1 MKNFAL
7 QPISLVFSLLVLSS
21 MTASAA
27 DSTDT
32 EVEPRQLVASLVSD
46 FVLNEVNRETES
58 DAAPHRSTKV
68 KVFPIDTRVSIPTCS
83 TGYQFEFATDRK
95 SQSYQTI
102 KVTCPNSAWYLF
114 VNAQVDQYQQVVVT
128 ADMVSPDSLLTQQN
142 LTTADIKVQ
151 SLRNSTYVTVD
162 ELLGARIKHRVRPGQ
177 PITPNMICYVC
188 KGDLI
193 TLSAVSDGLHI
204 STKGI
209 AQQDGNIG
217 DTIRVRNSR
226 SDKVVLA
233 RVADVETAIVRI

>member
-1 MKNFAL
+1 
-7 QPISLVFSLLVLSS
+7 
-21 MTASAA
+21 
-27 DSTDT
+27 
-32 EVEPRQLVASLVSD
+32 
-46 FVLNEVNRETES
+46 
-58 DAAPHRSTKV
+58 
-68 KVFPIDTRVSIPTCS
+68 
-83 TGYQFEFATDRK
+83 
-95 SQSYQTI
+95 
-102 KVTCPNSAWYLF
+102 
-114 VNAQVDQYQQVVVT
+114 
-128 ADMVSPDSLLTQQN
+128 MVSPDSLLTQQN